1 MRKGATET
9 GCAITSTPIAEELGM
24 RGEGSSW
31 VRRGAGLGVTAM
43 LTVTALTILPLALSS
58 ARAQQDRQP
67 SLNSE
72 DVLAPSQ
79 MAQPMPA
86 PVSEPGGAPK
96 KKKPPEKRA
105 AAAKPEG
112 AKPAPSPAP
121 AHAPRA
127 GSFKTVIECKGPFAK
142 DSGMLAL
149 AVAFDS
155 RNMMFTHEKV
165 QGTDVGVTVMFPKD
179 PKRRLEVWWQ
189 NANRTGLYLIDIAGK
204 STWVAPKGLRLG
216 LTLEQ
221 VEKLNHKP
229 FKLKGFDADGV
240 AAVADWD
247 GGELASLP
255 GDCKASGSVQ
265 ARDKKAAAEL
275 PAKDEYSSSDPAMRA
290 LKPAVS
296 EILIGY

>member
-1 MRKGATET
+1 MHKR
-9 GCAITSTPIAEELGM
+9 
-24 RGEGSSW
+24 GSSG
-31 VRRGAGLGVTAM
+31 VRHGVGLGLAATLIVTVLIAPPAM
-43 LTVTALTILPLALSS
+43 PG
-58 ARAQQDRQP
+58 ARAQQNRQQN
-67 SLNSE
+67 LNPE

-86 PVSEPGGAPK
+86 PVSEPGAAPQK
-96 KKKPPEKRA
+96 KRPPEKRA
-105 AAAKPEG
+105 VAAKPET
-112 AKPAPSPAP
+112 AKPGPGSAP

-149 AVAFDS
+149 AVTYNS
-155 RNMMFTHEKV
+155 RNMIFTHEKV
-165 QGTDVGVTVMFPKD
+165 QGSEVGVTVMFPKD

-204 STWVAPKGLRLG
+204 SMWVAPKGLRLG

-221 VEKLNHKP
+221 IEKLNHKP
-229 FKLKGFDADGV
+229 FKLKGFNADGI
-240 AAVADWD
+240 ASVADWD

-255 GDCKASGSVQ
+255 GGCRASATVQ
-265 ARDKKAAAEL
+265 AKDKAAAGEL

-290 LKPAVS
+290 LKPVVS

>member
-1 MRKGATET
+1 MRRPSLSVWHRA
-9 GCAITSTPIAEELGM
+9 C
-24 RGEGSSW
+24 
-31 VRRGAGLGVTAM
+31 LGVTAAIAAAAVM
-43 LTVTALTILPLALSS
+43 SMPPTARQ
-58 ARAQQDRQP
+58 ARAQQGRQQNLSP
-67 SLNSE
+67 E

-86 PVSEPGGAPK
+86 PVSEPGAASRK
-96 KKKPPEKRA
+96 RKPPEKR

-112 AKPAPSPAP
+112 AKPIPGSAP
-121 AHAPRA
+121 ARAPHA

-149 AVAFDS
+149 AVSYDS
-155 RNMMFTHEKV
+155 RNMIFTHEKV
-165 QGTDVGVTVMFPKD
+165 QGTEVGVTVLFPKD

-204 STWVAPKGLRLG
+204 SVWVAPKGLRLG

-221 VEKLNHKP
+221 VEKLNRKP

-240 AAVADWD
+240 ASVADWD

-255 GDCKASGSVQ
+255 GGCKASASVR
-265 ARDKKAAAEL
+265 AKEKSAEL
-275 PAKDEYSSSDPAMRA
+275 PARDEYSSSDPAMRA
-290 LKPAVS
+290 LKPVVS

>member
-1 MRKGATET
+1 MREQ
-9 GCAITSTPIAEELGM
+9 
-24 RGEGSSW
+24 RSSAPW
-31 VRRGAGLGVTAM
+31 RGACLGVAAAFAAA
-43 LTVTALTILPLALSS
+43 ALMVVPH
-58 ARAQQDRQP
+58 ARAQQDGQQN
-67 SLNSE
+67 LNPE

-79 MAQPMPA
+79 MAQPMPP
-86 PVSEPGGAPK
+86 PVSEPGAASR
-96 KKKPPEKRA
+96 KKKPLQKRA
-105 AAAKPEG
+105 AAANPETARPG
-112 AKPAPSPAP
+112 PSPAP

-149 AVAFDS
+149 AVAYDS
-155 RNMMFTHEKV
+155 RNMIFTHESV
-165 QGTDVGVTVMFPKD
+165 QGAQVGVTVMFPKD
-179 PKRRLEVWWQ
+179 PKRRLEVWWR
-189 NANRTGLYLIDIAGK
+189 NSNRTGLYLIDIAGK
-204 STWVAPKGLRLG
+204 SMWMAPKGLRLG

-240 AAVADWD
+240 ASAADWD

-255 GDCKASGSVQ
+255 GGCKASASVQ
-265 ARDKKAAAEL
+265 AKDKKAASEL

-290 LKPAVS
+290 LKPTVS

>member
-1 MRKGATET
+1 MRKPGLSVWR
-9 GCAITSTPIAEELGM
+9 CACIGFAAIAAAA
-24 RGEGSSW
+24 
-31 VRRGAGLGVTAM
+31 VIAM
-43 LTVTALTILPLALSS
+43 PPTVPQAH
-58 ARAQQDRQP
+58 AQQDRQHNLDP
-67 SLNSE
+67 E

-86 PVSEPGGAPK
+86 PVSEPGAASK
-96 KKKPPEKRA
+96 KKKPTEKRA
-105 AAAKPEG
+105 AAVKPEA
-112 AKPAPSPAP
+112 AKPATPGSAP
-121 AHAPRA
+121 AHAARP

-149 AVAFDS
+149 AVSYDS
-155 RNMMFTHEKV
+155 RNMIFTHEKV
-165 QGTDVGVTVMFPKD
+165 QGTEVGVTVMFPKD

-204 STWVAPKGLRLG
+204 SIWVAPKGLRLG

-221 VEKLNHKP
+221 VEKLNRKP

-240 AAVADWD
+240 ASVADWD

-255 GDCKASGSVQ
+255 GGCKASASVR
-265 ARDKKAAAEL
+265 AKEKSAAGEL

-290 LKPAVS
+290 LKPVVS